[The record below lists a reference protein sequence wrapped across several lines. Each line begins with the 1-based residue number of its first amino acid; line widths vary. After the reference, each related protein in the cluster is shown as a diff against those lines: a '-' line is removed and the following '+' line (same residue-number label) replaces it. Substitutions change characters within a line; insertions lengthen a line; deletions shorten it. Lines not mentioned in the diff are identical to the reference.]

1 LILGHNRSVPQVI
14 DGKVLAT
21 RIESETAREA
31 AALESMGASPVLA
44 TVQVGSHPAVDL
56 YVRHQ
61 ARAAERTGIA
71 FRRTVLPE
79 DTSERQLMRELDQLA
94 RNHEVSGVML
104 QTPLPSHINT
114 RAVRRALDAAKDVEG
129 VHPTN
134 LGWLLSDRPGM
145 VPCTAAAALECI
157 LSTGVELRGKRA
169 VVVGHSETVGKPIA
183 ILLMERLATV
193 TVCHHGTVDLAAEV
207 RQAEILV
214 VAVGKAGLIQGSDL
228 RPGSVVVD
236 VGINEIEVDGKRRIV
251 GDVAAAESSAAA
263 FVTPVPGGVGPVTVA
278 LLMRNCVQATARQ
291 MKSL

>member
-1 LILGHNRSVPQVI
+1 MPQLI
-14 DGKVLAT
+14 DGKALAA
-21 RIESETAREA
+21 RIEAETAREA
-31 AALESMGASPVLA
+31 LALESMGASAVLA
-44 TVQVGSHPAVDL
+44 TVQVGEHPAVDL

-71 FRRTVLPE
+71 FRRTLLAA
-79 DTSERQLMRELDQLA
+79 DTSERQLMRELDALA

-104 QTPLPSHINT
+104 QTPLPEHINT
-114 RAVRRALDAAKDVEG
+114 RAVRRALDPLKDVEG

-157 LSTGVELRGKRA
+157 LSTGIELRGKRA

-193 TVCHHGTVDLAAEV
+193 TVCHHGTLDLAAEI
-207 RQAEILV
+207 RAAEVLV
-214 VAVGKAGLIQGSDL
+214 VAVGKAGLVNAADL
-228 RPGSVVVD
+228 RDGSVVVD

-251 GDVAAAESSAAA
+251 GDVAGSETSGAGW
-263 FVTPVPGGVGPVTVA
+263 VTPVPGGVGPVTVA
-278 LLMRNCVQATARQ
+278 LLMRNCVRATARQ
-291 MKSL
+291 LQSL